1 VAIAYGDITER
12 KQAEE
17 ALRKTEEK
25 FRTVIE
31 NIFKFVPE
39 SLVVFTDKLN
49 LFRRNKAFEDLV
61 RRYAVKLN
69 YSEEELA
76 DMLIEQIKTK
86 LVTGEKS
93 EIRIHRNHT

>member
-1 VAIAYGDITER
+1 MDITER

-17 ALRKTEEK
+17 MLRKTEAK

-39 SLVVFTDKLN
+39 GLVVLTDKLN
-49 LFRRNKAFEDLV
+49 LFRCNQAFEDLI
-61 RRYAVKLN
+61 RQYAVTLN
-69 YSEEELA
+69 YSEAELTNLL
-76 DMLIEQIKTK
+76 MEQIKTK

-93 EIRIHRNHT
+93 EIRIRRKP